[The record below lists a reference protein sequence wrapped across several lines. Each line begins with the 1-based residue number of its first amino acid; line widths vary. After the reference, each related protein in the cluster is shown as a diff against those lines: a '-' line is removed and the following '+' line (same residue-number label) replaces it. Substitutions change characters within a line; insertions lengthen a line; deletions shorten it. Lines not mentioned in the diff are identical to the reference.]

1 MLLLLALTSSIIA
14 KANEGDNPSH
24 AAQAP
29 QPSGPTKHETS
40 VMQDIEQIKTWVR
53 ELCPMP
59 EKLEIDLLSVRSSLY
74 PPYTEISVL
83 WTTKDSPTVRRLPMS
98 VGSIKRDD
106 LLQVCLANEFLFSF
120 LFPFLN
126 SFPFLPSFSR

>member
-1 MLLLLALTSSIIA
+1 MIT
-14 KANEGDNPSH
+14 NHDGH
-24 AAQAP
+24 
-29 QPSGPTKHETS
+29 GTKRPYETS

-126 SFPFLPSFSR
+126 SFPSCPPFLGDTIPPPKD